1 MRRSLLLLAILL
13 ALPCAAHAQQTGAV
27 VLPEIKPA
35 IAPPESKPAIAPEAF
50 ADGDPLL
57 DLSFDPAV
65 AAVEDLAP
73 FAPQADAASPAPH
86 VEEQRF
92 SLGVDIKS
100 RRDMG
105 SPAARATAEEP
116 GPPTLADKVEGLVER
131 STIGVTGTYHF

>member
-1 MRRSLLLLAILL
+1 MLRSLLCFAILL
-13 ALPCAAHAQQTGAV
+13 GLPCAAHAQQTGAV
-27 VLPEIKPA
+27 VLPE
-35 IAPPESKPAIAPEAF
+35 SKPAIAPEAF
-50 ADGDPLL
+50 ADAGPLL

-73 FAPQADAASPAPH
+73 FVPQAASASPAPH

-100 RRDMG
+100 RREMG
-105 SPAARATAEEP
+105 SPAARATAEQP

-131 STIGVTGTYHF
+131 STIGVTGTYRF

>member
-1 MRRSLLLLAILL
+1 MRATLRPVLCRSCSACP
-13 ALPCAAHAQQTGAV
+13 APCTRSRTGAV
-27 VLPEIKPA
+27 VLPEKKPA
-35 IAPPESKPAIAPEAF
+35 IAPRAPEAVT
-50 ADGDPLL
+50 DGDPLL

-65 AAVEDLAP
+65 AAMEDLAP
-73 FAPQADAASPAPH
+73 FVPQAASASPAPH

-131 STIGVTGTYHF
+131 STIGVTGTYRF

>member
-1 MRRSLLLLAILL
+1 VRRSLLCFAILL
-13 ALPCAAHAQQTGAV
+13 GLPCAVHAHAQQTDAV
-27 VLPEIKPA
+27 VLPEKKPA
-35 IAPPESKPAIAPEAF
+35 VAPEAF
-50 ADGDPLL
+50 APESLADGDPLL

-73 FAPQADAASPAPH
+73 FVPQAASASPAPH
-86 VEEQRF
+86 IAERGF

-100 RRDMG
+100 RREMG

-131 STIGVTGTYHF
+131 STIGVTGTYRF

>member
-1 MRRSLLLLAILL
+1 MRRSLLCFAILL
-13 ALPCAAHAQQTGAV
+13 GLPCAVHAHAQQTGAV
-27 VLPEIKPA
+27 VLPEKKPA
-35 IAPPESKPAIAPEAF
+35 IGPEAF
-50 ADGDPLL
+50 APEAVTDGEPLL

-73 FAPQADAASPAPH
+73 FVPQAASASPAPH

-105 SPAARATAEEP
+105 SPAARATAEEA